1 MNLRQLS
8 KHLDKQALTFART
21 GEIKKTFA
29 AMELAAFIRRQPK
42 TFQNTNFSLD
52 MLDNNK

>member
-8 KHLDKQALTFART
+8 KHLDKQALRFARQ
-21 GEIKKTFA
+21 GEINKTFA
-29 AMELAAFIRRQPK
+29 AMGLAAFIRRQPK
-42 TFQNTNFSLD
+42 SFQSTKFSLD